1 MAPSGTTSAGAVGGT
16 GGNGGTSGTTP
27 VVQSQRRGQE
37 PAAMVKAATVSPVA
51 QKK

>member
-1 MAPSGTTSAGAVGGT
+1 MAPSGTTLAGVVGGT
-16 GGNGGTSGTTP
+16 GGKWGTSGTTP

-37 PAAMVKAATVSPVA
+37 PEAMVKVATVS